1 MKELQSLDSELEP
14 IVDAYQ
20 RKLITRREFM
30 RKALATGLTLSA
42 ASAVLAAC
50 AQGTSTTTAA
60 AGASTTAAGA
70 PVQGGTLREGYNRDV
85 SKHDPLT
92 TNWYD
97 PAFFAIY
104 ETILT
109 DDPEGETA
117 AQIADTFEASD
128 DGLTY
133 TFNIPSGTKFHSG
146 ADLDA
151 TTMAEFYK
159 TLQSTSFI
167 AGLAAPVDTYEA
179 PDANTLVIRMKN
191 PWIGVLGPHKT
202 GYWALSN
209 IQAWNDAGG
218 AESTTYGTEI
228 ADGTG
233 PFTHEEWV
241 PGSHVLVN
249 KWADYPGSRTPFFEN
264 KGPAYLDAIRW
275 TVITEAAQRATQL
288 ENGDIDTVIGPA
300 HTDVARLEGNP
311 DLTVYKF
318 PEWSGYML
326 SMNHDYPEFFGD
338 KETRQG
344 LSHALDREAMVAAI
358 LSGNGAATYGPFPTT
373 DRNYDPA
380 VEALNNYDVA
390 RANELLDEA
399 GWVVGADGIRERD
412 GTKFSFELMV
422 EAESTQEAV
431 ASAVSAAFSEV
442 GVDAQVNVVDRAVAF
457 ERQSAPGRDSVPMSL
472 FFWLWPIPIDVLTLF
487 AGSAFIPVPNFS
499 HAVVPRIDTAIE
511 NWQNSATAEDAQA
524 AASEFQ
530 MAWAEELPFL
540 SLMNQNATFVKNNR
554 VHGWSPY
561 VWNLYPFYNDVWIEA

>member
-50 AQGTSTTTAA
+50 AQGTSTTTAP

>member
-1 MKELQSLDSELEP
+1 MTDFDNLQPELMP
-14 IVDAYQ
+14 IVRAYETRQ
-20 RKLITRREFM
+20 LTRRQFL
-30 RKALATGLTLSA
+30 RKAVAAGLSVTAAATL
-42 ASAVLAAC
+42 LAAC
-50 AQGTSTTTAA
+50 APQTSTTTV
-60 AGASTTAAGA
+60 AGGVSTTGAA
-70 PVQGGTLREGYNRDV
+70 PVSGGTLREGYNRDV

-109 DDPEGETA
+109 DDPDGETS
-117 AQIADTFEASD
+117 AQIADGYEASD

-133 TFNIPSGTKFHSG
+133 TFNIPSGTTFHSG
-146 ADLDA
+146 AALDA

-179 PDANTLVIRMKN
+179 PDASTLEIKMKN

-202 GYWALSN
+202 GYWALAN
-209 IQAWNDAGG
+209 IEAWNEAGG
-218 AESTTYGTEI
+218 AESTTYGTEF

-249 KWADYPGSRTPFFEN
+249 RWDDYPGSRTPFFEN
-264 KGPAYLDAIRW
+264 TGPAYLDAIRW

-300 HTDVARLEGNP
+300 HADVARLESNP

-318 PEWSGYML
+318 PEWSGFIL

-338 KETRQG
+338 RETRQG

-380 VEALNNYDVA
+380 VEDLNTYDVD

-399 GWVVGADGIRERD
+399 GWTVGADGTRERD
-412 GTKFSFELMV
+412 GQKFAFELMV
-422 EAESTQEAV
+422 ENESTQQAV
-431 ASAVSAAFSEV
+431 ADAVSAAFAVV

-499 HAVVPRIDTAIE
+499 HAVETRIDTAIS
-511 NWQNSATAEDAQA
+511 NWQQSATPEDAQA

-530 MAWAEELPFL
+530 LAWAEELPYL
-540 SLMNQNATFVKNNR
+540 SLMNQNATFVKSNR
-554 VHGWSPY
+554 VHGWNPY

>member
-1 MKELQSLDSELEP
+1 MKELQSFDSELRP

-50 AQGTSTTTAA
+50 AQGAGTTTAA
-60 AGASTTAAGA
+60 AGVSTTAAGA

-109 DDPEGETA
+109 DNPEGETA

-179 PDANTLVIRMKN
+179 PDASTLVIRMKN

-218 AESTTYGTEI
+218 AESTTYGTET

-338 KETRQG
+338 QETRQG

-390 RANELLDEA
+390 RANELLDQA
-399 GWVVGADGIRERD
+399 GWVVGADGIRERE

-431 ASAVSAAFSEV
+431 ASAVSAAFNEV

-499 HAVVPRIDTAIE
+499 HAVVPRIDTAIQ
-511 NWQNSATAEDAQA
+511 NWQNSATPEDAQA

-530 MAWAEELPFL
+530 LAWAEELPFL
-540 SLMNQNATFVKNNR
+540 SLMNQNATFVKSNR